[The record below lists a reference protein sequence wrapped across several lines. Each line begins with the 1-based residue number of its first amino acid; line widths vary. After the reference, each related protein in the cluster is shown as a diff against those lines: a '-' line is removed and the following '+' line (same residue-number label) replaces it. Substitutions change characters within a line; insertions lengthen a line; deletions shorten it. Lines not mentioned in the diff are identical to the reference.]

1 MIYKHSL
8 TNVINVLISKCS
20 GTRKKEWILTIL
32 TFSLFYFILFSYY
45 DGSQCDLVL
54 KSKDFE
60 TKQINLLFFSLIFL
74 ICKME
79 LITESLQVCFKMS
92 VEQLTGQVPSSHHYH
107 HYLHLLCLRGVVS
120 KWRWHRTV
128 GSATEFSLY
137 LLKHNDARALYIS
150 CHIQDA

>member
-1 MIYKHSL
+1 MNSHNSD
-8 TNVINVLISKCS
+8 
-20 GTRKKEWILTIL
+20 
-32 TFSLFYFILFSYY
+32 FSFIYFILFSYY

-120 KWRWHRTV
+120 GDDIEHWV
-128 GSATEFSLY
+128 QQQNSLY
-137 LLKHNDARALYIS
+137 TSLNTTMPEPYIFPVIYKMLKPRIAVCLNQSLET
-150 CHIQDA
+150 